1 MTVYP
6 APAKLNLF
14 LHVVGRRS
22 DGYHELQTFF
32 QLLDY
37 CDSLRFSLRTD
48 GVISRRGGAGLP
60 ERDMTVRA
68 AQALQAFAGVSAG
81 VDIELEKRIPVGA
94 GLGGGSS
101 DAATVLLALNKLW
114 GVNAETLELA
124 ELGLTLGADVPV
136 FIRGSSAWAEG
147 VGEKLITASVPSAL
161 YCVLVPPVSVSTATV
176 FADPELTR
184 NTPRIRIP
192 TLFTGD
198 LRNDLETVTCRLYSP
213 VAESLSWLGEYG
225 NARMT
230 GSGSGLF
237 VAVPDRASGEAILAK
252 APPGNWGFLAWGTNL
267 HPLREVEPDGV

>member
-114 GVNAETLELA
+114 GVNAEILELA

-147 VGEKLITASVPSAL
+147 VGEKLISASVPSAL

-198 LRNDLETVTCRLYSP
+198 LRNDLETVTCKLYSP

>member
-124 ELGLTLGADVPV
+124 ELGLTLGAEVPV

-147 VGEKLITASVPSAL
+147 VGEKLISASVPSAL

-198 LRNDLETVTCRLYSP
+198 LRNDLETVTCKLYSP

>member
-1 MTVYP
+1 
-6 APAKLNLF
+6 
-14 LHVVGRRS
+14 
-22 DGYHELQTFF
+22 
-32 QLLDY
+32 
-37 CDSLRFSLRTD
+37 
-48 GVISRRGGAGLP
+48 
-60 ERDMTVRA
+60 
-68 AQALQAFAGVSAG
+68 
-81 VDIELEKRIPVGA
+81 
-94 GLGGGSS
+94 
-101 DAATVLLALNKLW
+101 
-114 GVNAETLELA
+114 
-124 ELGLTLGADVPV
+124 
-136 FIRGSSAWAEG
+136 
-147 VGEKLITASVPSAL
+147 
-161 YCVLVPPVSVSTATV
+161 V

-198 LRNDLETVTCRLYSP
+198 LRNDLEPVTCKLYSP

>member
-68 AQALQAFAGVSAG
+68 AQALQAFAGISAG

-147 VGEKLITASVPSAL
+147 VGEKLISASVPPVL
-161 YCVLVPPVSVSTATV
+161 YCVLVPPVSVSTAAV

-198 LRNDLETVTCRLYSP
+198 LRNDLETVTCKLYSP

>member
-147 VGEKLITASVPSAL
+147 GGEKLISASVPPAL
-161 YCVLVPPVSVSTATV
+161 YCVLVPPVSVSTAAV

>member
-147 VGEKLITASVPSAL
+147 VGEKLISASVPSAL

-198 LRNDLETVTCRLYSP
+198 LRNDLETVTCKLYSP

>member
-147 VGEKLITASVPSAL
+147 VGEKLISASVPPAL
-161 YCVLVPPVSVSTATV
+161 YCVLVPPVSVSTAAV

>member
-48 GVISRRGGAGLP
+48 GVITRHGGAGLP
-60 ERDMTVRA
+60 ERDMTIRA
-68 AQALQAFAGVSAG
+68 AQCLKAFAGVSAG
-81 VDIELEKRIPVGA
+81 VDIALEQRIPAAA

-114 GVNAETLELA
+114 GVHAETSELA
-124 ELGLTLGADVPV
+124 ELGIALGADVPV
-136 FIRGSSAWAEG
+136 FVRGSSAWAEG
-147 VGEKLITASVPSAL
+147 VGERLISGSGPPVL
-161 YCVLVPPVSVSTATV
+161 YCVLIPPVPVSTTPV

-192 TLFTGD
+192 TLFAGD
-198 LRNDLETVTCRLYSP
+198 LRNDLESVTCRLYP
-213 VAESLSWLGEYG
+213 QVAESLSWLGQYG
-225 NARMT
+225 DARMT

-237 VAVPDRASGEAILAK
+237 VEVPDRASGEAILAK
-252 APPGNWGFLAWGTNL
+252 APSGSGGFLARGIDL

>member
-147 VGEKLITASVPSAL
+147 VGEKLISASVPPAL
-161 YCVLVPPVSVSTATV
+161 YCVLVPPVSVSTAAV

-198 LRNDLETVTCRLYSP
+198 LRNDLETVTCKLYSP